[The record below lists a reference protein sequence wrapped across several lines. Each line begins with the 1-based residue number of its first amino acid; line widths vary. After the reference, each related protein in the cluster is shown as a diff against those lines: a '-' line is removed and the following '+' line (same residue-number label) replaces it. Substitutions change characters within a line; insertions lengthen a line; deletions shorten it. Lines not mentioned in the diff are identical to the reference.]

1 VLNVDTVEEL
11 GRALQRGV
19 YVVASGDV
27 LAEQGLT
34 DTEHF
39 DTQDI
44 VDGADWR
51 AEGGRWCAGGRIV
64 SDRRRVSHR
73 VGGVGRAATKD
84 ARRQQRAGERP
95 HRDAIPGR
103 LGP

>member
-1 VLNVDTVEEL
+1 MLNVDTVEEL

-44 VDGADWR
+44 VDGDDGRDDTWR
-51 AEGGRWCAGGRIV
+51 AEGG
-64 SDRRRVSHR
+64 S
-73 VGGVGRAATKD
+73 
-84 ARRQQRAGERP
+84 
-95 HRDAIPGR
+95 
-103 LGP
+103 

>member
-1 VLNVDTVEEL
+1 MLNVDTVEEL

-34 DTEHF
+34 DTEHL

-44 VDGADWR
+44 VDGADGRDDTWR
-51 AEGGRWCAGGRIV
+51 AEGG
-64 SDRRRVSHR
+64 S
-73 VGGVGRAATKD
+73 
-84 ARRQQRAGERP
+84 
-95 HRDAIPGR
+95 
-103 LGP
+103 